1 MKGRAVSNP
10 PQEEAREQDHSCIRG
25 ERGGSAVAVRL
36 QMQDEEAGDHGV
48 LHADGADG
56 DTRRNDR
63 ARQPSA
69 GSRVRLG
76 MVVLGHA
83 RQHQEGDDGGGH
95 LHQSGVLERAE
106 PLTHHRT
113 RR

>member
-1 MKGRAVSNP
+1 
-10 PQEEAREQDHSCIRG
+10 
-25 ERGGSAVAVRL
+25 
-36 QMQDEEAGDHGV
+36 
-48 LHADGADG
+48 
-56 DTRRNDR
+56 
-63 ARQPSA
+63 
-69 GSRVRLG
+69 VRLG